1 MSICVLRPAIS
12 KHFVRSSLTLG
23 VLVTLIAPAGSLEA
37 APAKNPRD
45 LRVTSNHRYF
55 ERNDGTPFFYLA
67 DTAWGLF
74 DRLNR
79 EETDRY
85 LADRAKKG
93 FTVIQ
98 AVLMYEASKQ
108 DTPNAYGDLPLVERD
123 PERINEA
130 YFKHVDYVVQKA
142 AELGLTMGILPG
154 WGRDWKTDSDQK
166 KFNRTNA
173 KTYGR
178 FLGTRYRDQPVIW
191 ILGGDNNPTNPT
203 ERQIIEAMAT
213 GLREGDQGR
222 HLITFHPRGP
232 GRSSEFFHSASWL
245 DFNMSQSGHGGH
257 DHDNGLYAEADYRLK
272 PAKPTVDGENRY
284 EGVPSGFYW
293 ANKDVFE
300 RFDDDDIRQAAYWSL
315 LAGACG
321 HTYGNNSIWQFW
333 MPDRKPDI
341 SADIPWPEALDHPG
355 AFQMMFVR
363 RLFES
368 RPFTKLAPYP
378 SMILNGPT
386 SGGGKIRAAR
396 ATDGSFA
403 FVYSPF
409 GEKFT
414 VDQKALKGAKIKE
427 IWYNPRYGTT
437 YHAHTGSGKAFQ
449 TYTPPSSGR
458 GQDWILI
465 LEDEAEN
472 FPVPG
477 ISRSK

>member
-1 MSICVLRPAIS
+1 MFVSFVSSAFFRPILSSILCL
-12 KHFVRSSLTLG
+12 
-23 VLVTLIAPAGSLEA
+23 LVTSFIPGSDANA
-37 APAKNPRD
+37 APANHE
-45 LRVTSNHRYF
+45 LRVTANHHYL
-55 ERNDGTPFFYLA
+55 ERTDGTPFFYLA

-85 LADRAKKG
+85 LTDRASKG

-98 AVLMYEASKQ
+98 AVLMYELGKQ
-108 DTPNAYGDLPLVERD
+108 ETPNAYGDLGLVERD
-123 PERINEA
+123 PERVNES
-130 YFKHVDYVVQKA
+130 YFQHVDYVIRKA
-142 AELGLTMGILPG
+142 AGLGLTMGILPA
-154 WGRDWKTDSDQK
+154 WGRDWKTDSDRK

-178 FLGTRYRDQPVIW
+178 FLGARYRDQPVIW
-191 ILGGDNNPTNPT
+191 ILGGDNNPANPT
-203 ERQIIEAMAT
+203 ERQIIEAMAN
-213 GLREGDQGR
+213 GLREGDKGK

-232 GRSSEFFHSASWL
+232 GRSSEFFQNAAWL

-300 RFDDDDIRQAAYWSL
+300 RFDDSDTRQAAYWSL
-315 LAGACG
+315 LGGACG
-321 HTYGNNSIWQFW
+321 HTYGNNSVWQFW
-333 MPDRKPDI
+333 TPQLKPEI
-341 SADIPWPEALDHPG
+341 SADIPWTEALNHPG
-355 AFQMMFVR
+355 AFQMQFVR

-378 SMILNGPT
+378 AMILNGPT
-386 SGGGKIRAAR
+386 SGGAKIRAAR

-403 FVYSPF
+403 FIYSPY

-414 VDQKALKGAKIKE
+414 VDQKALKGEKIKE

-437 YHAHTGSGKAFQ
+437 YLAHTGSGKAFQ
-449 TYTPPSSGR
+449 TYTPPSHGR
-458 GQDWILI
+458 GQDWVLI
-465 LEDEAEN
+465 LEDDAEK
-472 FPVPG
+472 FPLPG
-477 ISRSK
+477 ANATK